1 MIKVLYVHNALDI
14 GGAQSVRH
22 MFLKNLNSDSNSLDI
37 SICCLGKKGELGEK
51 IERCGFKVDAFN
63 MPYGLMDFSTTIK
76 LYNYIR
82 RNNFNVIHS
91 SLFYANYHSALAA
104 NWAKV
109 PFLITEEHGEHSFH
123 LKKRHIIYRAI
134 GRYIAEKSNVIFC
147 CSTFVKNGTQ
157 KVYNAKEKK
166 TIVLRNP
173 IEDKRQEITKSREV
187 MRRELN
193 IPVDAIVI
201 GTVSTLYWIKN
212 QRILIDALS
221 QLKDYDVFLVMSG
234 DGPMRDELTSY
245 SLKIGVN
252 HKIRFTGWRNDVAD
266 ILNALDVFVLP
277 SLSEG
282 FPISLLE
289 AMSIGLPCI
298 ATRVGGIGEIIED
311 GVTGLLIP
319 PRSLDGLILALKRI
333 IIDEKFSR
341 ELGSSARKYVSE
353 YCNPNFYIKRVID
366 LYVDSIART

>member
-1 MIKVLYVHNALDI
+1 ML
-14 GGAQSVRH
+14 
-22 MFLKNLNSDSNSLDI
+22 LKNLNSGLLDV
-37 SICCLGKKGELGEK
+37 SVCCLGKKGEFGEK
-51 IERCGFKVDAFN
+51 IEGLGYKVEIFN
-63 MPYGLMDFSTTIK
+63 RSFGLWDFSTTLALYRYIK
-76 LYNYIR
+76 KNDFDI
-82 RNNFNVIHS
+82 IHS

-134 GRYIAEKSNVIFC
+134 GRYIVKKSNIIFC
-147 CSTFVKNGTQ
+147 CSNFVKNGIQ
-157 KVYNAKEKK
+157 EVYNAKEEK

-173 IEDKRQEITKSREV
+173 IEDKRQEITKSREA
-187 MRRELN
+187 MRRELS
-193 IPVDAIVI
+193 IPVNAIVM

-221 QLKDYDVFLVMSG
+221 QLKDYDIFLVMSG
-234 DGPMRDELTSY
+234 DGPLRDELTSY

-252 HKIRFTGWRNDVAD
+252 SKIRFTGWRNDVAD

-298 ATRVGGIGEIIED
+298 ATGVGGIGEIVED

-319 PRSLDGLILALKRI
+319 PRSLDGLISALKRI
-333 IIDEKFSR
+333 IIDEKFRR
-341 ELGSSARKYVSE
+341 ELGSSARKYVSK
-353 YCNPNFYIKRVID
+353 YCNPSVYIKRVIN